1 MHLIIPIATV
11 VLLLCAGLSV
21 LASPNHPTTPTY
33 HIPATKSQYD
43 HNPGNKHPS
52 LLPIKNSNNSY
63 CPPSTLPPVS
73 AEQQRILFNDFVQ
86 ILYVDRDFYKAFYT
100 YVAIDSIVHD
110 PFSKGQGRDVVIAA
124 LKPIWPT
131 VKYSILYYGFDAGI
145 GFVFLRAPGN
155 GGGEPEQGVVDLY
168 RFEGG
173 CVVEN
178 WDVIQAVPKNAT
190 NTVGFF

>member
-11 VLLLCAGLSV
+11 VLLLCAGPSV

-52 LLPIKNSNNSY
+52 LLPINDSNNSY

-86 ILYVDRDFYKAFYT
+86 ILHVDRDFYKAYYT

-131 VKYSILYYGFDAGI
+131 DFVLWVRCRYRVCVFARSGKWRGGAGA
-145 GFVFLRAPGN
+145 R
-155 GGGEPEQGVVDLY
+155 GGGSLSV
-168 RFEGG
+168 
-173 CVVEN
+173 
-178 WDVIQAVPKNAT
+178 
-190 NTVGFF
+190 